1 MELTGLQN
9 PMVKAAAELKQKKYR
24 QQQGLF
30 LAEGLRTVEEA
41 VRYGAVQSIFYTA
54 IDDDR
59 TRAVLE
65 EAAAKQIKL
74 VCVSDKVLKKIADTE
89 TPQGII
95 AVCEMLSK
103 RLDDFLASG
112 KMLLVLDRVTDPGNI
127 GTMLRTADAAGVG
140 GLLLLQGCAD
150 IYAPKTVRA
159 SMGSL
164 FHLPVLSGLSE
175 ELLVQAARKAGY
187 ELLVTCLDGA
197 DNLYKADLQ
206 GRIAFVMGNEANGVS
221 PALLAAAD
229 KRVFIPMQGRAE
241 SLNVAMA
248 AGIVMFEALRQKL
261 K

>member
-54 IDDDR
+54 IEDDR

-95 AVCEMLSK
+95 AVCEMRSK
-103 RLDDFLASG
+103 RLDEFLASG

-175 ELLVQAARKAGY
+175 
-187 ELLVTCLDGA
+187 
-197 DNLYKADLQ
+197 
-206 GRIAFVMGNEANGVS
+206 
-221 PALLAAAD
+221 
-229 KRVFIPMQGRAE
+229 
-241 SLNVAMA
+241 
-248 AGIVMFEALRQKL
+248 
-261 K
+261 